1 MTSRRQE
8 GATPARLGFAIDKV
22 HVRSCDEQ
30 DGRAIAHLTLSD
42 KSASRKQSY
51 RESVGLQWDN
61 GRWVVVLPKS
71 FEP

>member
-30 DGRAIAHLTLSD
+30 DGQTIA
-42 KSASRKQSY
+42 Y

>member
-30 DGRAIAHLTLSD
+30 DGRAIA
-42 KSASRKQSY
+42 Y